1 MHENELKQE
10 LDRINSDGYN
20 FDDFYVLDEDF
31 NDFLEQEVM
40 DSYIL
45 TESGGM

>member
-1 MHENELKQE
+1 MNENELKHE
-10 LDRINSDGYN
+10 LDRINNDGYN

-31 NDFLEQEVM
+31 QDFLEQELL